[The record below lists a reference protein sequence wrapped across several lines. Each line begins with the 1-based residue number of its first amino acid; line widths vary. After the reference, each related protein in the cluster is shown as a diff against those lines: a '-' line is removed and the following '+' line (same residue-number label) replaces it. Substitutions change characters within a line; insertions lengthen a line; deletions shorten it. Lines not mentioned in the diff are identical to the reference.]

1 MLFIL
6 LQALKRVKAH
16 GIREQN
22 STEKRKEFTM
32 FEQEIIE
39 NVEPTTEETEVQVEQ
54 EEEIIADESASKVYT
69 EEEVQQIRDE
79 YERKIDKKVSRREAK
94 VRKEMEKKYEPLES
108 VLRAGTGKE
117 TIGEM
122 TELFTDFYKQKG
134 VNIPQ
139 QPTYNDN
146 DVKVLARAEADEII
160 NLGFDEVIEETD
172 RLAKIGVDKM
182 NAREKEL
189 FRTLAEYRQSEERNN
204 ALEKLGVTKEV
215 YTSQEFK
222 DFASKFASTTP
233 ISDILNIYN
242 STKPRKEAHTM
253 GSIKSNQV
261 SQVKDYYTP
270 EEIERLTEEDL
281 DNPKVWEAVRRSMTG
296 GR

>member
-1 MLFIL
+1 MV
-6 LQALKRVKAH
+6 QRQH
-16 GIREQN
+16 

-32 FEQEIIE
+32 FEQDFIE
-39 NVEPTTEETEVQVEQ
+39 NVEPTTEEAEVQVEQ
-54 EEEIIADESASKVYT
+54 EEEVIADESASKVYT
-69 EEEVQQIRDE
+69 EEDFQRYKEEHD
-79 YERKIDKKVSRREAK
+79 RKLDKKVSRAEAK
-94 VRKEMEKKYEPLES
+94 IRKEYEKKYGNLEN

-117 TIGEM
+117 SVE
-122 TELFTDFYKQKG
+122 ELTDTFTDFYTSKG
-134 VNIPQ
+134 VAIPTRPQ
-139 QPTYNDN
+139 YNSN
-146 DVKVLARAEADEII
+146 DIKVLARAEADEII
-160 NLGFDEVIEETD
+160 NLGFEEVIEETD

-204 ALEKLGVTKEV
+204 ELAKLGVTKEV

-222 DFASKFASTTP
+222 DFASKFAPTTP

-253 GSIKSNQV
+253 GSIASNQV
-261 SQVKDYYTP
+261 SKVKDYYTP

>member
-22 STEKRKEFTM
+22 STEKRKEFIM

-39 NVEPTTEETEVQVEQ
+39 NVEPTTEEAEVQVEQ
-54 EEEIIADESASKVYT
+54 EEIIADESASKVYT

-94 VRKEMEKKYEPLES
+94 VRKELAREYGSLEH
-108 VLRAGTGKE
+108 VLKAGTGKE
-117 TIGEM
+117 SVGEI
-122 TELFTDFYKQKG
+122 TELFTEHYRQQG

-139 QPTYNDN
+139 QPQYSNSDL
-146 DVKVLARAEADEII
+146 KVLARAEADEII
-160 NLGFDEVIEETD
+160 NSGFDEVIEETD
-172 RLAKIGVDKM
+172 RLAKIGVEKM

-189 FRTLAEYRQSEERNN
+189 FRTLAEYRQNEERNTEL
-204 ALEKLGVTKEV
+204 AKLGVTKEV

-222 DFASKFASTTP
+222 DFASKFAPTTP

-242 STKPRKEAHTM
+242 STKPKKEAHTM
-253 GSIKSNQV
+253 GSITSNQV
-261 SQVKDYYTP
+261 SKVKDYYTP
-270 EEIERLTEEDL
+270 EEIELLTEEDL